1 MTFTE
6 FLRIQLFEVSGT
18 QITVSSLVTFTV
30 IVLISL
36 VASSLVQRVARRA
49 LRRTGWVEPGTIST
63 VLRLL
68 HYGVVIVGLAI
79 AAQTIGISL
88 ASLFAAGAVVAVAI
102 GFALQN
108 VLQNFV
114 SGVILLAERSIT
126 ESDVLE
132 VEGEQVVVERLG
144 ARATVARTRDDDQII
159 IPNSVLVQSS
169 VTNLTLADNLHRIR
183 TRVGVSYGSDMAR
196 VEEALLEAARDLK
209 DTAAGKEPVA
219 LLLEFADSSVVWE
232 LSVWVDDPWAAR
244 VTRSDLNKSIWAHFQ
259 RAGIVIAF
267 PQLDV
272 HLPATSR
279 GDRLDASSSPDAT

>member
-1 MTFTE
+1 MTFSE

-18 QITVSSLVTFTV
+18 QITVSSLVTFIV
-30 IVLISL
+30 IALISL

-169 VTNLTLADNLHRIR
+169 VTKLTLADNLHRIR